1 MALLSN
7 VGEIEYYSR
16 DISEVTVVVSI
27 IYYYLL
33 HTSGSH
39 LYLTLKSLISTPELD
54 PTLRFVSQI

>member
-7 VGEIEYYSR
+7 IGEIEYYPR

-54 PTLRFVSQI
+54 PT